1 MTLSLD
7 DVRNKRFRMARKSGY
22 EVLEVDEFVDE
33 VEESFAQLIEENQSL
48 KKQVDS
54 LKAATPAA
62 PAAEAQGSSPAPA
75 AQQPPQVQQAPQAQP
90 PASAAKSAVPGA
102 VVVTTAKEASSA
114 VVRLVEM
121 ATEQSERLV
130 SEATDDAN
138 RIREEANRT
147 AHQVTTDAR
156 TRAERVE
163 SESRVNAERVQA
175 DALSRAEKLDR
186 EIEGR
191 RSEMFGDLERQRD
204 ELTATVS
211 SLRTFEATY
220 RSNLTS
226 HLRSQIETLESGGA
240 EPSDPPEVVRDLP
253 PVESSTNGAAAGSE
267 SDGESPDQAEGDA
280 PTLGGGSPTS
290 NTPRLDALL
299 GDQR

>member
-1 MTLSLD
+1 
-7 DVRNKRFRMARKSGY
+7 MARKSGY

-54 LKAATPAA
+54 LKASPPAA
-62 PAAEAQGSSPAPA
+62 AGSGSQESPAPA
-75 AQQPPQVQQAPQAQP
+75 TEQAPLAEPTP
-90 PASAAKSAVPGA
+90 PASPANPVVPGA
-102 VVVTTAKEASSA
+102 IVVTTAKEASSA

-130 SEATDDAN
+130 AEATDDAN

-226 HLRSQIETLESGGA
+226 HLRGQIESLESGHA

-253 PVESSTNGAAAGSE
+253 PVDGSSNGAAAGG
-267 SDGESPDQAEGDA
+267 DGEAPDPATEGDAPDPATEGDA